1 MLILENAMRVL
12 MAMVP
17 DDEGQDAKAQSS
29 KMWTQSSHL
38 QPNELLGT
46 HTIGE
51 YLLNNKSVTNNLFAN
66 AKTRI
71 KDTLLMTLFKSKPN

>member
-29 KMWTQSSHL
+29 KMWT
-38 QPNELLGT
+38 
-46 HTIGE
+46 
-51 YLLNNKSVTNNLFAN
+51 
-66 AKTRI
+66 
-71 KDTLLMTLFKSKPN
+71 